1 MNDEQMAKALKDLI
15 DETIAEIEDLKKSD
29 RFSASEIK
37 IEGPGEGIDGK
48 PVNGKLDAQKAD
60 DEDEDEDEEKDDK
73 EKEDEAKK
81 AESCEKGVLDEAEE
95 KPVKRESVKKEED
108 EEDEEDEE
116 EDKKIAQKEVDKH
129 NEKKHGEPK
138 NKDSAMKKSLE
149 ASEELMKS
157 YVDSKIAPIEDKI
170 NSILNAV
177 KELSDMPVA
186 RKSIPFNA
194 QPLTKSEL
202 DGVQP
207 LNKSEVINK
216 MLELKKNGVPVPTD
230 DITRVE
236 LGGPVDLEKFVNK
249 YKLTRD

>member
-60 DEDEDEDEEKDDK
+60 DEEDEDEDEEMD
-73 EKEDEAKK
+73 EEAKK
-81 AESCEKGVLDEAEE
+81 AESCEKGVLDEAET
-95 KPVKRESVKKEED
+95 KPIKKEED
-108 EEDEEDEE
+108 KDEEDKDDDK
-116 EDKKIAQKEVDKH
+116 EDKKVVQKEV
-129 NEKKHGEPK
+129 
-138 NKDSAMKKSLE
+138 DSAMKKSID

-157 YVDSKIAPIEDKI
+157 YIDSKIAPIEDKI

-177 KELSDMPVA
+177 KELADTPVA
-186 RKSIPFNA
+186 RKSVPFNA
-194 QPLTKSEL
+194 QPLIKSDV

-216 MLELKKNGVPVPTD
+216 MLELKKSGVSVPTD

-236 LGGPVDLEKFVNK
+236 LGGPADLEKFVNK
-249 YKLTRD
+249 YKLIRD